1 MFASAQNDD
10 RVSQACGLRPYPGRA
25 SLLAVALLLLGH
37 AVNANG
43 TDDGDTGDQLD
54 IDRMSLAFNEEF
66 SKLDV
71 SEWGPG
77 TRWIAHTPWSGDFGG
92 ARFAAP
98 RPDFPFTLEDG
109 VLRIEARRD
118 ERGEWRSGLLASVDT
133 KGQGFAQQYG
143 YFEMRARL
151 PTGPGVWP
159 AFWLVGLDRS
169 QYTAEIDVLEY
180 YGDRPDAFSSVVHV
194 WHRDGRHYS
203 QGKRID
209 VFREADASEFHTYG
223 VKLDASQTRIYFDRE
238 LVWKTPTQVEH
249 RQPMYILLNLALVE
263 KESKNTASDPS
274 YMFVDYVRAYGFK

>member
-1 MFASAQNDD
+1 MFASHKSHD
-10 RVSQACGLRPYPGRA
+10 RVPRGSGFHRRPGLA
-25 SLLAVALLLLGH
+25 SLLAVALLLSH

-43 TDDGDTGDQLD
+43 DDEGDTGDLLD
-54 IDRMSLAFNEEF
+54 TERMRLAFSEEF
-66 SKLDV
+66 SQLDV

-223 VKLDASQTRIYFDRE
+223 VKIDASQIRIYFDRE
-238 LVWKTPTQVEH
+238 LVWKTPTQAEH
-249 RQPMYILLNLALVE
+249 RQPMYVLLNLALVE
-263 KESKNTASDPS
+263 KESKNAASDPS
-274 YMFVDYVRAYGFK
+274 YMFVDYVRAYSFK